1 MRAALQKML
10 AEAYCAAANR
20 WRGRPAID
28 WISFFVMTR
37 PNDSCPSATIVND
50 PGPPIMLLWKYFSRP
65 PGGLVCSG
73 RNASAS
79 GVRITSALM
88 VMFFAR
94 ASSRA
99 SLSGQPLVRD
109 RASSRCTEGLQGT
122 AGMARLEPNQPARPL
137 CVLRVREPGR
147 GRRHPI
153 FTCTRRSDRGVRPY
167 GRPGWRG
174 PSAPRPS
181 RPRRAGRARTP
192 WPRRWWRISSGDPTS
207 GRSGD

>member
-1 MRAALQKML
+1 
-10 AEAYCAAANR
+10 
-20 WRGRPAID
+20 
-28 WISFFVMTR
+28 
-37 PNDSCPSATIVND
+37 
-50 PGPPIMLLWKYFSRP
+50 
-65 PGGLVCSG
+65 
-73 RNASAS
+73 
-79 GVRITSALM
+79 LM

-167 GRPGWRG
+167 ARQESG
-174 PSAPRPS
+174 PHPRS
-181 RPRRAGRARTP
+181 DRNRRHTEDHMSNHHSEVTP
-192 WPRRWWRISSGDPTS
+192 MRRLTS
-207 GRSGD
+207 G